1 MHQSK
6 SKVLKVRTFR
16 ALINAQSQGAYS
28 SKNQNQSID
37 TRQPTTKDFPNLS
50 KIGTGLALIIVL
62 KKSVGIQTVE

>member
-16 ALINAQSQGAYS
+16 ALIYGQSQGAYS
-28 SKNQNQSID
+28 SRNQNQSID
-37 TRQPTTKDFPNLS
+37 TCPPTKKDFQNQAR
-50 KIGTGLALIIVL
+50 IGTSLALIIVL